1 MKVDKKVV
9 LDKRKKQK
17 SEVKTTKWKWSV
29 A

>member
-1 MKVDKKVV
+1 MKLDKKVV

-17 SEVKTTKWKWSV
+17 SEVKTPKWMWSV